1 MVIRSNWL
9 ALVFALTAGQAA
21 LAQAT
26 FDDLL
31 KRVPSSANAIM
42 VIDVAAVHS
51 SPLAVQEGWKDT
63 HEAEYVKRPL
73 ILPPEAER
81 IVLAS
86 QMNAN
91 RELKQDWELAI
102 MTLTED
108 FSMRAIAR
116 AEGGY
121 VDSIDGKDAAWT
133 PSDAYF
139 VNLEPKLLGV
149 MHPADRQAVTRWV
162 NLGQE
167 SGAVT
172 VSEYLKSAAASVN
185 KQTPIVMALDLNGV
199 VRPHNLDAS
208 LKESDLTKDD
218 PAKQKAWF
226 NVLMG
231 LKGVTL
237 RVELT
242 EKARGNLEVNF
253 AGSTELFGKDAKP
266 LVLEAL
272 NKFGVGIDELDNWR
286 ATLRSNAIILEGDLS
301 KPAMRKLFSLLE
313 LPSGKFSSLKG
324 EEAASDSPDVIAKA
338 SKSYF
343 DSVTTLLDDIRNE
356 FSTNRDARRSLAP
369 VYLDRYARNID
380 RLPILNVDEE
390 LLAFGGSV
398 GETLRTLSAS
408 TKSGN
413 VRAGVRKSQ
422 TYGAYTYNY
431 DGYGYYNVRSTST
444 ARNQVDSEEQGRTT
458 IQRFNTWKQVEDSL
472 AAIRKTMTK
481 KYNMEF

>member
-1 MVIRSNWL
+1 MVVRSNCL
-9 ALVFALTAGQAA
+9 ALVFALTAWHAA
-21 LAQAT
+21 CAQDGFEA
-26 FDDLL
+26 LL
-31 KRVPSSANAIM
+31 RRIPASANAIM

-51 SPLAVQEGWKDT
+51 SPLAVKEGWKDT

-91 RELKQDWELAI
+91 EELKQDWELAI

-121 VDSIDGKDAAWT
+121 VDQIDGKDAAWT

-149 MHPADRQAVTRWV
+149 MHPADRQAVTRWAA
-162 NLGQE
+162 LGKA
-167 SGAVT
+167 SRAVT
-172 VSEYLKSAAASVN
+172 ISEYLKSAAASVN
-185 KQTPIVMALDLNGV
+185 PQTPIVMALDLNGV

-208 LKESDLTKDD
+208 LKEFDLTRDD
-218 PAKQKAWF
+218 LAKQKAWF
-226 NVLMG
+226 SALMG

-242 EKARGNLEVNF
+242 EKSRGILEIHF
-253 AGSTELFGKDAKP
+253 ADSTDLFGKAAKP
-266 LVLEAL
+266 LVLETL
-272 NKFGVGIDELDNWR
+272 NKFGVGIEELENWQ
-286 ATLRSNAIILEGDLS
+286 ASLRSNAIILEGDLS
-301 KPAMRKLFSLLE
+301 KPAMRKIFSLLE
-313 LPSGKFSSLKG
+313 LPSGKFSTLKG
-324 EEAASDSPDVIAKA
+324 EAAASDSPDIIGKA
-338 SKSYF
+338 SKNYF

-356 FSTNRDARRSLAP
+356 FATNRDARRSLAP
-369 VYLDRYARNID
+369 VYLDRYARSID

-398 GETLRTLSAS
+398 GETLRGLSAS

-422 TYGAYTYNY
+422 TYGAYTYSY
-431 DGYGYYNVRSTST
+431 DNNGYYNSRPTSSVRSQID
-444 ARNQVDSEEQGRTT
+444 REEQGRTT
-458 IQRFNTWKQVEDSL
+458 IQRFQTWKQVEDGL
-472 AAIRKTMTK
+472 AETRKRMTA
-481 KYNMEF
+481 KYRIEF

>member
-1 MVIRSNWL
+1 
-9 ALVFALTAGQAA
+9 
-21 LAQAT
+21 
-26 FDDLL
+26 
-31 KRVPSSANAIM
+31 
-42 VIDVAAVHS
+42 
-51 SPLAVQEGWKDT
+51 
-63 HEAEYVKRPL
+63 
-73 ILPPEAER
+73 
-81 IVLAS
+81 
-86 QMNAN
+86 
-91 RELKQDWELAI
+91 
-102 MTLTED
+102 
-108 FSMRAIAR
+108 
-116 AEGGY
+116 
-121 VDSIDGKDAAWT
+121 
-133 PSDAYF
+133 
-139 VNLEPKLLGV
+139 
-149 MHPADRQAVTRWV
+149 
-162 NLGQE
+162 
-167 SGAVT
+167 
-172 VSEYLKSAAASVN
+172 
-185 KQTPIVMALDLNGV
+185 

-242 EKARGNLEVNF
+242 EKSRGTLEVNF
-253 AGSTELFGKDAKP
+253 SDSTDLFGKDAKA

-272 NKFGVGIDELDNWR
+272 NKFGVGIDELESWQ

-301 KPAMRKLFSLLE
+301 KSAMRKIFSLLE
-313 LPSGKFSSLKG
+313 LPSGKFSTLKG
-324 EEAASDSPDVIAKA
+324 EEMATDSTEVIAKA
-338 SKSYF
+338 SKNYF

-369 VYLDRYARNID
+369 VFLDRYARNID

-398 GETLRTLSAS
+398 GETLRGLSAS

-444 ARNQVDSEEQGRTT
+444 ARNQIDREEQGRTT
-458 IQRFNTWKQVEDSL
+458 IQRFQTWKQIEDGL
-472 AAIRKTMTK
+472 ADTRKKMTA
-481 KYNMEF
+481 KYRIEF